1 MPSTVTSAS
10 VKQSTSRLGFWTA
23 ILLAVAAAAAL
34 VVVSITVPVRSGPD
48 CLRCAF
54 SVIMLCGMFDCEEC
68 CLSFIL
74 LVDSSLG
81 VGLTQSTKSL
91 SCVFSLLH
99 AHSFSFCCVLFLLL
113 GFLRDVNV
121 SIEASVYPLN
131 VAFRYCKTC
140 VQY

>member
-1 MPSTVTSAS
+1 M
-10 VKQSTSRLGFWTA
+10 
-23 ILLAVAAAAAL
+23 
-34 VVVSITVPVRSGPD
+34 RSGPD

-54 SVIMLCGMFDCEEC
+54 LVIMLCGMFDCEEC
-68 CLSFIL
+68 CLSFVL

-81 VGLTQSTKSL
+81 VGLTQFIKSL
-91 SCVFSLLH
+91 SRVISPACPF
-99 AHSFSFCCVLFLLL
+99 VLFLLS